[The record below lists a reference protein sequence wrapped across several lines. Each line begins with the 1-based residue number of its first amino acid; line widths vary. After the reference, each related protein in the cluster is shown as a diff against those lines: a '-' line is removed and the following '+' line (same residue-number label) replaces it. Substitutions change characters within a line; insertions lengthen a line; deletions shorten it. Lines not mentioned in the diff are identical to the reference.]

1 MIAPP
6 APLVGLPACSREIGI
21 HPFHVVGDK
30 YMRAVADA
38 AGCLPAAVPA
48 FGGALDL
55 AGVLERFDGLLFT
68 GSPSNVEPARYDGP
82 PSADGTLHDPERD
95 ATTLPLIRGAIEAG
109 VPILC
114 ICRGFQELN
123 VALGGSLHQ
132 QVHALPGRL
141 DHRSDQSLPRDVQ
154 YRPVHDISLS
164 AGGLLA
170 SLWPAPKVAVNS
182 LHGQGIDRLA
192 PRLAVEAVRVPDAPA
207 LALGVQW
214 HPEWKVTEDPFSMA
228 IFGAFGD
235 AVRARAAS
243 CAPRTPRATA
253 PAAGRLP

>member
-1 MIAPP
+1 MTAPP
-6 APLVGLPACSREIGI
+6 APLVGLPACAREIGI
-21 HPFHVVGDK
+21 HPFHIVGDK

-82 PSADGTLHDPERD
+82 PSEDGTLHDPERD
-95 ATTLPLIRGAIEAG
+95 ATTLPLIRAAIGAG

-132 QVHALPGRL
+132 QVHLVGGL
-141 DHRSDQSLPRDVQ
+141 QDHRSDQSLPRDAQ
-154 YRPVHDISLS
+154 YRPVHDISLA

-170 SLWPAPKVAVNS
+170 SL
-182 LHGQGIDRLA
+182 
-192 PRLAVEAVRVPDAPA
+192 
-207 LALGVQW
+207 
-214 HPEWKVTEDPFSMA
+214 
-228 IFGAFGD
+228 
-235 AVRARAAS
+235 
-243 CAPRTPRATA
+243 
-253 PAAGRLP
+253 

>member
-1 MIAPP
+1 MTAPP
-6 APLVGLPACSREIGI
+6 APLVGLPACAREIGI
-21 HPFHVVGDK
+21 HPFHIVGDK

-38 AGCLPAAVPA
+38 AGCLPAALPA

-55 AGVLERFDGLLFT
+55 GGVLERFDGLLFT

-82 PSADGTLHDPERD
+82 PSEDGTLHDPERD
-95 ATTLPLIRGAIEAG
+95 ATTLPLIRAAIDGG

-132 QVHALPGRL
+132 QVHLVGGLL
-141 DHRSDQSLPRDVQ
+141 DHRSDQSLPRDAQ
-154 YRPVHDISLS
+154 YGPVHDISLA

-170 SLWPAPKVAVNS
+170 SLWPAPGVAVNS
-182 LHGQGIDRLA
+182 LHGQGIERLA
-192 PRLAVEAVRVPDAPA
+192 PPLDVEAVAPDGLIEAVRVRDAPA

-235 AVRARAAS
+235 AVRARAA
-243 CAPRTPRATA
+243 RR
-253 PAAGRLP
+253 G

>member
-1 MIAPP
+1 MTAPP
-6 APLVGLPACSREIGI
+6 APLVGLPACAREIGI
-21 HPFHVVGDK
+21 HPFHIVGDK

-82 PSADGTLHDPERD
+82 PSEDGTLHDPERD
-95 ATTLPLIRGAIEAG
+95 ATTLPLIRAAIEAG

-132 QVHALPGRL
+132 QVHLVGGLL

-154 YRPVHDISLS
+154 YRPVHDISLA

-170 SLWPAPKVAVNS
+170 SLWPAPEVAVNS
-182 LHGQGIDRLA
+182 LHGQGIERLA
-192 PRLAVEAVRVPDAPA
+192 PPLEVEAVAPDGLIEAVRVPDAPA

-243 CAPRTPRATA
+243 RA
-253 PAAGRLP
+253 G

>member
-1 MIAPP
+1 MTAPP
-6 APLVGLPACSREIGI
+6 APLVGLPACAREIGI
-21 HPFHVVGDK
+21 HPFHIVGDK

-82 PSADGTLHDPERD
+82 PSEDGTLHDPERD
-95 ATTLPLIRGAIEAG
+95 ATTLPLIRAAIEAG

-132 QVHALPGRL
+132 QVHLVGGLL
-141 DHRSDQSLPRDVQ
+141 DHRSDQSLSRDAQ
-154 YRPVHDISLS
+154 YRPVHDISLA

-170 SLWPAPKVAVNS
+170 SLWPAPEVAVNS
-182 LHGQGIDRLA
+182 LHGQGIERLA
-192 PRLAVEAVRVPDAPA
+192 PPLEVEAVAPDGLIEAVRVPDAPA

-235 AVRARAAS
+235 AVRARAA
-243 CAPRTPRATA
+243 RR
-253 PAAGRLP
+253 G